1 MIQQK
6 GTDLQYLEDFRE
18 GRIKQGLG
26 IGSDLDKNLRFK
38 RGQLNIFMG
47 HDNVGKTFWFTWY
60 ALTLAL
66 KHDLKWCFWS
76 GENSSGNI
84 MRDMIQ
90 MYVGQPYNEIPLDV
104 IK

>member
-18 GRIKQGLG
+18 GRIKKGLS
-26 IGSDLDKNLRFK
+26 IGSELDKHLRFK

-47 HDNVGKTFWFTWY
+47 HDNVGKTYWFTWY

-66 KHDLKWCFWS
+66 KHRIKVLFL
-76 GENSSGNI
+76 
-84 MRDMIQ
+84 
-90 MYVGQPYNEIPLDV
+90 VG
-104 IK
+104 